1 MRRGIQAFRERL
13 AALKAAKPD
22 HDQASLLQ
30 KAAMDSKHFKDN
42 TRFNVYLEVVVTTVD
57 DTSRQGLGFVIE
69 FKLPEK
75 SRIDWAKGSRFMNGA
90 LLCLSRDGSF
100 DESSILLA
108 TVLKSVNL
116 PEIIPKTWK
125 PRITIS
131 VDAASISRFD
141 LHASYTMIESPVF
154 FDAYRPVLKALQHL
168 GSTGTQFDDI
178 LTGKVIRIDPPQ
190 YLVDAIK
197 RQTSTTSGSNDP
209 RSAGWDMS
217 SVFPNFPSN
226 EYGDKVWNPLQ
237 SKGKLADFP
246 SDPRLDKSQRDAI
259 ACALSK
265 KLALIQ
271 GPPGCGKTFIGV
283 ILTRILLANRDLRS
297 RAPILFVCQTNHA
310 LDQILEHVYKYEP
323 NMIRIGSRSE
333 SSIMRKLTIEAAKE
347 RRRDAGLRNVSRTTT
362 EQDTFRRL
370 RSSLVKLKCEIA
382 QLVKPSQKGSKL
394 NLRNCHLA
402 RLWKLLK
409 EIRQERIIEDL
420 IDRAPLEAHE
430 NALKSVVMG
439 FRSNLR
445 DTYLPE
451 YLRDLQSWF
460 LLPTKRKLILMAT
473 YVSHDEDS
481 DSFLSHLQKVPSA
494 TMRCRHIYP
503 FCELSYL
510 LCY

>member
-1 MRRGIQAFRERL
+1 M
-13 AALKAAKPD
+13 
-22 HDQASLLQ
+22 
-30 KAAMDSKHFKDN
+30 
-42 TRFNVYLEVVVTTVD
+42 
-57 DTSRQGLGFVIE
+57 
-69 FKLPEK
+69 
-75 SRIDWAKGSRFMNGA
+75 
-90 LLCLSRDGSF
+90 
-100 DESSILLA
+100 
-108 TVLKSVNL
+108 
-116 PEIIPKTWK
+116 
-125 PRITIS
+125 
-131 VDAASISRFD
+131 
-141 LHASYTMIESPVF
+141 
-154 FDAYRPVLKALQHL
+154 
-168 GSTGTQFDDI
+168 
-178 LTGKVIRIDPPQ
+178 
-190 YLVDAIK
+190 
-197 RQTSTTSGSNDP
+197 
-209 RSAGWDMS
+209 
-217 SVFPNFPSN
+217 
-226 EYGDKVWNPLQ
+226 
-237 SKGKLADFP
+237 
-246 SDPRLDKSQRDAI
+246 
-259 ACALSK
+259 
-265 KLALIQ
+265 
-271 GPPGCGKTFIGV
+271 
-283 ILTRILLANRDLRS
+283 
-297 RAPILFVCQTNHA
+297 
-310 LDQILEHVYKYEP
+310 
-323 NMIRIGSRSE
+323 
-333 SSIMRKLTIEAAKE
+333 TIEAAKE

-445 DTYLPE
+445 DTDLPE

-494 TMRCRHIYP
+494 TMRCRHNYP